1 MERVDECE
9 ADEDRRE
16 TPIGH
21 FRKGVHR
28 LFEWTT
34 IDHIEHWWY
43 CDGGNM
49 VPPGKNRYSGPLA
62 VSLLAGGGFTGGERT
77 GGQNKAGGK
86 ENQRFSRRAHTV
98 RPFNYSISYNY

>member
-9 ADEDRRE
+9 ADEDRCE

-49 VPPGKNRYSGPLA
+49 VPPGKTGILGLLLCLYWQAEYSGGGNDWKANIKRVESIFSAILA
-62 VSLLAGGGFTGGERT
+62 EPTL
-77 GGQNKAGGK
+77 
-86 ENQRFSRRAHTV
+86 
-98 RPFNYSISYNY
+98 